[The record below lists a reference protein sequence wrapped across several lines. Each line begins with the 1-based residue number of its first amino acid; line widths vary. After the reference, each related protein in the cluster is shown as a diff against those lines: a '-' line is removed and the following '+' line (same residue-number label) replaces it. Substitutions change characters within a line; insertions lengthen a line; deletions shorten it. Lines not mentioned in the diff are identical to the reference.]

1 MPTAVSW
8 STSFLGARKSR
19 IGILYRFFL
28 LSKAVAFPKEV
39 SSALYSIFLPE
50 IQHYINMVS
59 TNLLTEI
66 LRRFRR
72 HSI

>member
-19 IGILYRFFL
+19 IGILDRFFL

-50 IQHYINMVS
+50 I
-59 TNLLTEI
+59 
-66 LRRFRR
+66 
-72 HSI
+72 

>member
-8 STSFLGARKSR
+8 SLVFRSAQIKV
-19 IGILYRFFL
+19 GILYRFFL

-50 IQHYINMVS
+50 I
-59 TNLLTEI
+59 
-66 LRRFRR
+66 
-72 HSI
+72 